1 MILRTEKTSIQSQKT
16 STAVEIWQ
24 EISSSQQKYW
34 RASDFSHLPIA
45 AVLQTLSRLSRN
57 GKLERVSKGIYYFP
71 HQTRF
76 GRSHPSLA
84 EIQQLS
90 TSQTLLPAGVTAA
103 NLLGFTTQNSSYGE
117 YATSA
122 GSFPLKIAG
131 QQVRI
136 HTRRPSAWQNLSPFD
151 AALLDLLRSRGQHSE
166 LSPLETKQKLLAY
179 FQEDQRFDRLTEV
192 VKTEP
197 SRVRAMVGAIG
208 QEIEIDHEN
217 LDLLR
222 QTLNPVSRFDF
233 GILKCLQYAKEWQAK

>member
-1 MILRTEKTSIQSQKT
+1 
-16 STAVEIWQ
+16 
-24 EISSSQQKYW
+24 
-34 RASDFSHLPIA
+34 
-45 AVLQTLSRLSRN
+45 
-57 GKLERVSKGIYYFP
+57 
-71 HQTRF
+71 
-76 GRSHPSLA
+76 LA
-84 EIQQLS
+84 EVQQLS
-90 TSQTLLPAGVTAA
+90 TPQTLLPAGVTAA
-103 NLLGFTTQNSSYGE
+103 NLLGFTTQNSSSGE

-197 SRVRAMVGAIG
+197 
-208 QEIEIDHEN
+208 
-217 LDLLR
+217 L
-222 QTLNPVSRFDF
+222 
-233 GILKCLQYAKEWQAK
+233 

>member
-1 MILRTEKTSIQSQKT
+1 MILRTEKTNIQNPKT
-16 STAVEIWQ
+16 SAAVEIWQ

-34 RASDFSHLPIA
+34 RASDFPHLPIA
-45 AVLQTLSRLSRN
+45 AVLQTLSRLSRD

-76 GRSHPSLA
+76 GRSLPSLA
-84 EIQQLS
+84 EVQQLS
-90 TSQTLLPAGVTAA
+90 TPQTLLPAGITAA

-117 YATSA
+117 YATPA

-131 QQVRI
+131 QHVRI
-136 HTRRPSAWQNLSPFD
+136 HTRRPSAWQNLSPLD

-166 LSPLETKQKLLAY
+166 LSPLETKHKLLAY

-197 SRVRAMVGAIG
+197 SRVRAMIGAIG
-208 QEIEIDHEN
+208 QEIGIDHEN

-222 QTLNPVSRFDF
+222 QSLNPVSRFDF
-233 GILKCLQYAKEWQAK
+233 GLLKCLQYAKKWQAK

>member
-1 MILRTEKTSIQSQKT
+1 MTLRIEITNIQSPKT
-16 STAVEIWQ
+16 FAAAEIWQ
-24 EISSSQQKYW
+24 EISTSQQKYW
-34 RASDFSHLPIA
+34 RSSDFPHLPIA
-45 AVLQTLSRLSRN
+45 AVLQTLSKLSRN

-84 EIQQLS
+84 EVQQLS
-90 TSQTLLPAGVTAA
+90 TPQTLLPAGVTAA

-179 FQEDQRFDRLTEV
+179 FQEDQRFDRLTEAI
-192 VKTEP
+192 KTEP
-197 SRVRAMVGAIG
+197 PRVRAMMGAIG
-208 QEIEIDHEN
+208 QEIGIDQQD

-233 GILKCLQYAKEWQAK
+233 GIFKCLQYAKEWQAK